1 MLNIKKFVLTIVV
14 ITYISSHMHGNL
26 AAEIGKTGP
35 FESLEQEV
43 FLNCWRT
50 TDWLMRSTW
59 ALLKGADL
67 SPTLYNV
74 LRILRGVGSQGISC
88 QDIAQ
93 RMITRDPDLTRLL
106 DRLEKRH
113 LVARHRQQRDRRVV
127 KATITEAGL
136 AVLAQLDDPMR
147 QMHLRQLGHLG
158 KQRLTQL
165 LQLLEEVRGQPVA
178 DGAPPAEEHS

>member
-1 MLNIKKFVLTIVV
+1 
-14 ITYISSHMHGNL
+14 MHSKL
-26 AAEIGKTGP
+26 AAEIRKIGP

-50 TDWLMRSTW
+50 TDWLMRSAW
-59 ALLKGADL
+59 AVLKGAEL
-67 SPTLYNV
+67 SPALYNV
-74 LRILRGVGSQGISC
+74 LRIIRGAGPQGISC

-106 DRLEKRH
+106 DRLEKRR
-113 LVARHRQQRDRRVV
+113 LVTRHRQQRDRRVV

-136 AVLAQLDDPMR
+136 AVLAQLDDPIH

-178 DGAPPAEEHS
+178 AIAPATDVAAAAGADAHRADAEEHS

>member
-1 MLNIKKFVLTIVV
+1 MPSK
-14 ITYISSHMHGNL
+14 L

-59 ALLKGADL
+59 AVLKGVGL
-67 SPTLYNV
+67 SPALYNV
-74 LRILRGVGSQGISC
+74 LRILRGAGPQGISC

-93 RMITRDPDLTRLL
+93 RMVTRDPDLTRLL
-106 DRLEKRH
+106 DRLEKRR
-113 LVARHRQQRDRRVV
+113 LVVRHRQQRDRRVV

-136 AVLAQLDDPMR
+136 AVLAQLDHPIR

-158 KQRLTQL
+158 EQRLTQFL
-165 LQLLEEVRGQPVA
+165 RLLEAAREQPVNA
-178 DGAPPAEEHS
+178 AAGTTLPPPASAAEAKEDS